1 MPIFSPDGQVFVDNN
16 TGDIFFSLK
25 KGQYGRSEPYSGNSL
40 EAAIL
45 PIMKQLKRP
54 IQGRKPKGTIQH
66 FNTTSGVGTVS
77 PPVTVSAPGTVS
89 AARTVSAPG
98 TVSAPTVSPTVS
110 APTVSATTVST
121 RKHIGAPPP
130 SSMTRRATTTLRKQL
145 NAGIAAH
152 LAGKNAVNASV
163 ATVKSNMPT
172 RLPEQVGNKISRANR
187 LNLNQSVFSKAPY
200 TLRNKL
206 RNAKGRFENAARQ
219 PGAEVGLKLAPSTLP
234 PITLNN
240 ANNNSLPPFTLKPLE
255 NRK

>member
-1 MPIFSPDGQVFVDNN
+1 
-16 TGDIFFSLK
+16 
-25 KGQYGRSEPYSGNSL
+25 
-40 EAAIL
+40 
-45 PIMKQLKRP
+45 
-54 IQGRKPKGTIQH
+54 
-66 FNTTSGVGTVS
+66 
-77 PPVTVSAPGTVS
+77 
-89 AARTVSAPG
+89 
-98 TVSAPTVSPTVS
+98 
-110 APTVSATTVST
+110 
-121 RKHIGAPPP
+121 
-130 SSMTRRATTTLRKQL
+130 MTRRATTTLRKQL

-152 LAGKNAVNASV
+152 LAGKSAVNASV